1 MADAVTSQT
10 LIDGDRYAVMKFT
23 NVSDGSGESAVTKV
37 DVSALQ
43 PLASNT
49 AAQKTC
55 TGVSIERIWWQCIG
69 MKVQILFDASSD
81 AFCIELGE
89 NQSGNH
95 DYSSFGG
102 LTNNAVSGKTGDI
115 NFTTVGHS
123 SADTYTIILY
133 MRKEYG

>member
-23 NVSDGSGESAVTKV
+23 NISDGSGESAVTKV

-55 TGVSIERIWWQCIG
+55 TGVAIERIWWQCIG
-69 MKVQILFDASSD
+69 MKVRILFDASSD
-81 AFCIELGE
+81 VMAIELGE
-89 NQSGNH
+89 NQSCSH
-95 DYSSFGG
+95 DYSIFGV
-102 LTNNAVSGKTGDI
+102 LTNNAGGGKTGDI
-115 NFTTVGHS
+115 NFTTVGHT

>member
-10 LIDGDRYAVMKFT
+10 LIDGDLYAVMKFT
-23 NVSDGSGESAVTKV
+23 NISDGTGESAVTKV

-43 PLASNT
+43 ALGSNT
-49 AAQKTC
+49 ASQKTC
-55 TGVSIERIWWQCIG
+55 TGVVIERIWWQCIG
-69 MKVQILFDASSD
+69 MKVQILWDATSD

-95 DYSSFGG
+95 DYTVFGG
-102 LTNNAVSGKTGDI
+102 LTNNAGSGKNGDI
-115 NFTTVGHS
+115 KFTTVGHT

-133 MRKEYG
+133 MRKEYA